1 LKEESHMKNKVAVI
15 TGGTSGIGEDIA
27 VKFAENGCSIVVV
40 GRNEERGNSIVDTI
54 KANGGEAIFVKA
66 DVSKSSECDSLFKTV
81 LEEYG
86 TVDILVNNAGTMR
99 NMSIIDMKDEDWD
112 DIIRI
117 NLKSYFL
124 YCREAIKI
132 MKEKGYGRIINIS
145 SRGWLGGT
153 AQCNYAAS
161 KGGIVSLTRS
171 LALETAR
178 MGITVNC
185 VAPGMIDTPLH
196 RQSTEEEVGFRMSS
210 QPMGKVGSPRQVTNT
225 VEYFAGDENWFT
237 TGQVLYVCGGMSV
250 LASLSS

>member
-1 LKEESHMKNKVAVI
+1 MENQVALI

-27 VKFAENGCSIVVV
+27 YKFAENGCKVVIV
-40 GRNEERGNSIVDTI
+40 GRNVERGNHIVDTI
-54 KANGGEAIFVKA
+54 KVRGGEALFIRS
-66 DVSKSSECDSLFKTV
+66 DVSQSIECREVFDNV
-81 LEEYG
+81 LARYG
-86 TVDILVNNAGTMR
+86 TIDILVNNAGIMR
-99 NMSIIDMKDEDWD
+99 NMPITEMTDEDWED
-112 DIIRI
+112 VIKI

-124 YCREAIKI
+124 YCRDAIKI

-153 AQCNYAAS
+153 AQSNYAAS

-196 RQSTEEEVGFRMSS
+196 NQSTEEEVSFRMNS
-210 QPMGKVGSPRQVTNT
+210 QPMGKVGTPRQVTNI
-225 VEYFAGDENWFT
+225 VEYFAREDSWFT

-250 LASLSS
+250 LASLST

>member
-1 LKEESHMKNKVAVI
+1 MENKVAII

-27 VKFAENGCSIVVV
+27 FKFAENGCRIVVV
-40 GRNEERGNSIVDTI
+40 GRNEERGNRIVDRI
-54 KANGGEAIFVKA
+54 KADGGEAIFVKA
-66 DVSKSSECDSLFKTV
+66 DVSQSSDCDSLFKTV
-81 LEEYG
+81 LKEYG

-99 NMSIIDMKDEDWD
+99 NMPITDMKDEDWD
-112 DIIRI
+112 DIIRV

-124 YCREAIKI
+124 YCRAAIGI

-196 RQSTEEEVGFRMSS
+196 RQSTVEEVGFRMSS
-210 QPMGKVGSPRQVTNT
+210 QPMGKVGTPRQVTNI
-225 VEYFAGDENWFT
+225 VEYFAGEENWFT

>member
-1 LKEESHMKNKVAVI
+1 MKEKVAVI
-15 TGGTSGIGEDIA
+15 TGSTSGIGEDIA
-27 VKFAENGCSIVVV
+27 VKFAKNGCKVVVV
-40 GRNEERGNSIVDTI
+40 GRNEERGNRVVDTI
-54 KANGGEAIFVKA
+54 KIDGGEAIFIKA
-66 DVSKSSECDSLFKTV
+66 DVSQSSECENLFKTV
-81 LEEYG
+81 LKEFG
-86 TVDILVNNAGTMR
+86 TVDILVNNAGIMR
-99 NMSIIDMKDEDWD
+99 NTPITNMRDEDWD
-112 DIIRI
+112 EVIRV

-124 YCREAIKI
+124 CCREAIKV
-132 MKEKGYGRIINIS
+132 MKEKEYGRIINIS

-153 AQCNYAAS
+153 AQANYAAS

-196 RQSTEEEVGFRMSS
+196 SQSTEEEVSFRMKS
-210 QPMGKVGSPRQVTNT
+210 QPMGKVGTPRQVTNI
-225 VEYFAGDENWFT
+225 VEYFAGEENWFT

>member
-1 LKEESHMKNKVAVI
+1 MKNKIAVI
-15 TGGTSGIGEDIA
+15 TGSTSGIGEDIA
-27 VKFAENGCSIVVV
+27 VKFARNGCRSVVV
-40 GRNEERGNSIVDTI
+40 GRNEERGNRIVDTI
-54 KANGGEAIFVKA
+54 KTDGGEAIFMKA
-66 DVSKSSECDSLFKTV
+66 DVSQSSECESLFEKV
-81 LEEYG
+81 MEKYG

-99 NMSIIDMKDEDWD
+99 NMPITDMKEEDWD
-112 DIIRI
+112 KVFDV

-124 YCREAIKI
+124 CCREAIKI
-132 MKEKGYGRIINIS
+132 MKKKGYGRIINIS

-153 AQCNYAAS
+153 TQSNYAAS

-196 RQSTEEEVGFRMSS
+196 RQSSEEEVGFRMNS
-210 QPMGKVGSPRQVTNT
+210 QPMGKVGTPRQVTNI
-225 VEYFAGDENWFT
+225 VEYFAGEENWFT

-250 LASLSS
+250 LASLS

>member
-1 LKEESHMKNKVAVI
+1 MKEKVAVI
-15 TGGTSGIGEDIA
+15 TGSTSGIGEDIA
-27 VKFAENGCSIVVV
+27 VKFAKNGCKVVVV
-40 GRNEERGNSIVDTI
+40 GRNEERGNRIADSITI
-54 KANGGEAIFVKA
+54 DGGEAIFVKA
-66 DVSKSSECDSLFKTV
+66 DVSQSSECENLFKTI

-86 TVDILVNNAGTMR
+86 KVDILVNNAGIMR
-99 NMSIIDMKDEDWD
+99 NMPITNMKEEDWD
-112 DIIRI
+112 EVISV

-124 YCREAIKI
+124 CCREAIKI
-132 MKEKGYGRIINIS
+132 MKENGYGRIINIS

-153 AQCNYAAS
+153 AQANYAAS

-196 RQSTEEEVGFRMSS
+196 SQSTEDEVAFRMKS
-210 QPMGKVGSPRQVTNT
+210 QPMGKVGTPRQVTNI
-225 VEYFAGDENWFT
+225 VEYFAGEENGFT